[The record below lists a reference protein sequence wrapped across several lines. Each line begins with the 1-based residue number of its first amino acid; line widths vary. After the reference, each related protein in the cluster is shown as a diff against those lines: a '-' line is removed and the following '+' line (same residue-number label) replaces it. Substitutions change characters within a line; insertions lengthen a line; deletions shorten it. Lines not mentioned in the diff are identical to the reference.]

1 MFIFSKAFPLMKKGY
16 RIRHKR
22 WPDLYFITLKEN
34 KVYDSSGNLY
44 TQDFDEYFDKNSE
57 VSDNAGHV
65 WEIYYEIMDENL

>member
-1 MFIFSKAFPLMKKGY
+1 MKKGY

-22 WPDLYFITLKEN
+22 WPDLYFIILKEN
-34 KVYDSSGNLY
+34 KVYDSAGNLY
-44 TQDFDEYFDKNSE
+44 TEDFDEYFDNNSE